1 MVWIALLRAV
11 NVGGRKV
18 DMRALRDMAAGLRLN
33 QPRTLLQSGNLVFED
48 QGRNA
53 AELEAL
59 LEEQSGGKLGLPV
72 EFMVR
77 SADEWA
83 ALAAGNPF
91 PEEAERDPGHLLAL
105 VLKAPVSA
113 GTVAGLQATIA
124 GREVVRGEGAAVYAY
139 YPEGIGTSKLTNAV
153 IERKLGTRA
162 TGRNWNTVL
171 KLLELSRNGG

>member
-1 MVWIALLRAV
+1 MSWIAVLRAV

-18 DMRALRDMAAGLRLN
+18 DMRALRDMATALGLN
-33 QPRTLLQSGNLVFED
+33 QPRTLLQSGNLVFDD
-48 QGRNA
+48 QGRTA

-59 LEEQSGGKLGLPV
+59 LEAASAGKLGLAV

-77 SADEWA
+77 SGDEWA
-83 ALAAGNPF
+83 AMAAANPF

-113 GTVAGLQATIA
+113 NTVAGLQAAIA
-124 GREVVRGEGAAVYAY
+124 GREVVRGEGTAVYAY
-139 YPEGIGTSKLTNAV
+139 YPDGIGTSKLTNTV

-171 KLLELSRNGG
+171 KLLELSRDGS

>member
-18 DMRALRDMAAGLRLN
+18 DMRALRDMAAGLGLQR
-33 QPRTLLQSGNLVFED
+33 PRTLLQSGNLLFED
-48 QGRNA
+48 QGRTA
-53 AELEAL
+53 AQLEAL
-59 LEEQSGGKLGLPV
+59 LDAESSARLGLPV
-72 EFMVR
+72 DFMVR

-83 ALAAGNPF
+83 ALVAANPF
-91 PEEAERDPGHLLAL
+91 PDEAERDPGHLLAL

-113 GTVAGLQATIA
+113 DVVAGLQAAIA
-124 GREVVRGEGAAVYAY
+124 GRETVRGQGRAVYAC
-139 YPEGIGTSKLTNAV
+139 YPDGIGASKLTNAI

-171 KLLELSRNGG
+171 KLLELSRDGG